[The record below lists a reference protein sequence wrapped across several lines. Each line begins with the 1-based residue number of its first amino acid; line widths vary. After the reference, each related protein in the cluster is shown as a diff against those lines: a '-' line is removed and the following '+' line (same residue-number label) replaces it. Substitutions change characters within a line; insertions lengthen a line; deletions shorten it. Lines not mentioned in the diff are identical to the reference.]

1 MCGLDRYLP
10 GFVGVGLKRDS
21 EVLRRE
27 LGKERRSVQ
36 STEAEIDEK
45 VRNTEAWWAFVR
57 QQRTARGWLKR
68 GQNSGQGLAVSI
80 WHSDMIED
88 MWF

>member
-10 GFVGVGLKRDS
+10 GFIGVGLKRDS

-36 STEAEIDEK
+36 SAEAEIDEE
-45 VRNTEAWWAFVR
+45 VRNTEA
-57 QQRTARGWLKR
+57 
-68 GQNSGQGLAVSI
+68 
-80 WHSDMIED
+80 
-88 MWF
+88 

>member
-1 MCGLDRYLP
+1 MCGLDKYLP

-36 STEAEIDEK
+36 STEAEIDEE
-45 VRNTEAWWAFVR
+45 VRNTEA
-57 QQRTARGWLKR
+57 
-68 GQNSGQGLAVSI
+68 
-80 WHSDMIED
+80 
-88 MWF
+88 